1 MIYATQNQ
9 NIFENFYSRPVWT
22 IQKFSLSCAKRLAMK
37 QITDKSIYLWV
48 LKWLPVIGTALIASH
63 YAMLP
68 FGYKSFIID
77 YITDVSLFAWIY
89 LYFASKLFFCK
100 LHRAFCIYIGVAS
113 LDIDLHNWFNLD
125 FLEPQWLIPLIMI
138 TTAVV
143 LITLAWRKKIQ
154 CYG

>member
-1 MIYATQNQ
+1 
-9 NIFENFYSRPVWT
+9 
-22 IQKFSLSCAKRLAMK
+22 MK

-68 FGYKSFIID
+68 FGYKSSIID

-113 LDIDLHNWFNLD
+113 LDIDLHNWFDLD

-138 TTAVV
+138 TTAIV
-143 LITLAWRKKIQ
+143 LAYASEWASLCLFAANQLYDKLWQRIKNQRHRNHR
-154 CYG
+154 

>member
-1 MIYATQNQ
+1 MQHKIK
-9 NIFENFYSRPVWT
+9 IFLKIFAHVQFGQFRNFL
-22 IQKFSLSCAKRLAMK
+22 SLAKRLTMN
-37 QITDKSIYLWV
+37 QITDKSIYLWA

-113 LDIDLHNWFNLD
+113 LDIDLHNWFDLD

>member
-1 MIYATQNQ
+1 
-9 NIFENFYSRPVWT
+9 
-22 IQKFSLSCAKRLAMK
+22 MK
-37 QITDKSIYLWV
+37 QITDKSTYLWA

-63 YAMLP
+63 YAMLF

-77 YITDVSLFAWIY
+77 YITDVSLFAWVY

-100 LHRAFCIYIGVAS
+100 LHRTFCIYIGVAS
-113 LDIDLHNWFNLD
+113 LDIDLHNWFDLD

>member
-9 NIFENFYSRPVWT
+9 NIFENFCYRPVWT
-22 IQKFSLSCAKRLAMK
+22 IQKFYLSCAKALTMK

-77 YITDVSLFAWIY
+77 YITDVSLFAWVY
-89 LYFASKLFFCK
+89 LYFASKLFFCR

-113 LDIDLHNWFNLD
+113 LDIDLHNWFDLD
-125 FLEPQWLIPLIMI
+125 FLQPQWLIPLIMI
-138 TTAVV
+138 TAAVV

>member
-9 NIFENFYSRPVWT
+9 NIFENFCSRPVWT
-22 IQKFSLSCAKRLAMK
+22 IQKFYLSFAKHLTMK

-77 YITDVSLFAWIY
+77 YITDVSLFAWVY
-89 LYFASKLFFCK
+89 LYFASKLFFCR
-100 LHRAFCIYIGVAS
+100 LHRAFCVYIGVAS
-113 LDIDLHNWFNLD
+113 LDIDLHNWFDLD

>member
-1 MIYATQNQ
+1 
-9 NIFENFYSRPVWT
+9 
-22 IQKFSLSCAKRLAMK
+22 MK

-77 YITDVSLFAWIY
+77 YITDVSLFAWVY
-89 LYFASKLFFCK
+89 LYFASKLFFCR
-100 LHRAFCIYIGVAS
+100 LHRAFCVYIGVAS
-113 LDIDLHNWFNLD
+113 LDIDLHNWFDLD

-138 TTAVV
+138 TSAVV
-143 LITLAWRKKIQ
+143 LITLAWRNNQKPAPPKPPVTALGKYKPVPKFRG
-154 CYG
+154 CPNC

>member
-9 NIFENFYSRPVWT
+9 DIFENFCSRPVWT
-22 IQKFSLSCAKRLAMK
+22 IQKFSLSCVKRLTMN
-37 QITDKSIYLWV
+37 QLTDKSIYLWV

-63 YAMLP
+63 YAML
-68 FGYKSFIID
+68 FLGYKSFIID
-77 YITDVSLFAWIY
+77 YITDVSLFAWVY
-89 LYFASKLFFCK
+89 LYFASKLFFCR
-100 LHRAFCIYIGVAS
+100 LHRAFCVYIGVAS
-113 LDIDLHNWFNLD
+113 LDIDLHNWFDLD

>member
-1 MIYATQNQ
+1 MQHKIK
-9 NIFENFYSRPVWT
+9 IFLKIFAHARFGQFRNFL
-22 IQKFSLSCAKRLAMK
+22 SLAKRLTMK

-113 LDIDLHNWFNLD
+113 LDIDLHNWFDLD

>member
-9 NIFENFYSRPVWT
+9 NIFENFYSFPVWT
-22 IQKFSLSCAKRLAMK
+22 IEENHLSCAKHLTMR

-113 LDIDLHNWFNLD
+113 LDIDLHNWFELD

>member
-9 NIFENFYSRPVWT
+9 DIFENFCSRPVW
-22 IQKFSLSCAKRLAMK
+22 IIEENSLSCAKRLTMK
-37 QITDKSIYLWV
+37 QITYKSIYLWV

-77 YITDVSLFAWIY
+77 YITDVSLFAWVY
-89 LYFASKLFFCK
+89 LYFASKLFFCR
-100 LHRAFCIYIGVAS
+100 LHRAFCVYIGVAS
-113 LDIDLHNWFNLD
+113 LDIDLHNWFDLD
-125 FLEPQWLIPLIMI
+125 FLQPQWLIPLIMI
-138 TTAVV
+138 TAAVV
-143 LITLAWRKKIQ
+143 LITLAWRNKIQ

>member
-1 MIYATQNQ
+1 
-9 NIFENFYSRPVWT
+9 
-22 IQKFSLSCAKRLAMK
+22 MK

-89 LYFASKLFFCK
+89 LYFAS
-100 LHRAFCIYIGVAS
+100 YTEPSAS
-113 LDIDLHNWFNLD
+113 ISVSHLL
-125 FLEPQWLIPLIMI
+125 
-138 TTAVV
+138 T
-143 LITLAWRKKIQ
+143 
-154 CYG
+154 

>member
-9 NIFENFYSRPVWT
+9 DIFENFCSRLVWT
-22 IQKFSLSCAKRLAMK
+22 IRKFYLSFAKHLTMK

-89 LYFASKLFFCK
+89 LYFASKLFFCR

-113 LDIDLHNWFNLD
+113 LDIDLHNWFDLD

>member
-1 MIYATQNQ
+1 
-9 NIFENFYSRPVWT
+9 
-22 IQKFSLSCAKRLAMK
+22 MK
-37 QITDKSIYLWV
+37 QITDKSTYLWA

-68 FGYKSFIID
+68 LGYKSFIID

-113 LDIDLHNWFNLD
+113 LDIDLHNWFDLD

-138 TTAVV
+138 TAAVV

>member
-9 NIFENFYSRPVWT
+9 NIFENFCSRPVW
-22 IQKFSLSCAKRLAMK
+22 IIREFYLYCVKRLTMK
-37 QITDKSIYLWV
+37 QLTDKSIYLWV

-113 LDIDLHNWFNLD
+113 LDIDLHNWFDLD

-143 LITLAWRKKIQ
+143 LITLAWRQKIQ

>member
-9 NIFENFYSRPVWT
+9 DIFVNFYSFPVWT
-22 IQKFSLSCAKRLAMK
+22 IEENYLSCEKHLTLR

-113 LDIDLHNWFNLD
+113 LDIDLHNWFELD

>member
-1 MIYATQNQ
+1 
-9 NIFENFYSRPVWT
+9 
-22 IQKFSLSCAKRLAMK
+22 MK

-143 LITLAWRKKIQ
+143 LITLAGAQENTMLWIDRECLLTSSGVPQMLSIRAHA
-154 CYG
+154 YSPMPRHR

>member
-9 NIFENFYSRPVWT
+9 NIFENFCSRPVWT
-22 IQKFSLSCAKRLAMK
+22 IQKFSLSLAKRLTMK

-113 LDIDLHNWFNLD
+113 LDIDLHNWFDLD